1 MVKINGAQALV
12 QSIKGNGVDTIFGLP
27 GVQLDNMFEALH
39 EERDAVRVI
48 HPRHEQSTAY
58 MAFGYA
64 QSTGRVGTCLVVP
77 GPGLLNTA
85 AALST
90 AYSCNAPV
98 LCLAGQIPTPFIGQR
113 LGMLHEL
120 DDQQGALAS
129 VVKWSARAESA
140 ATTPE
145 TMRQAFAQLNS
156 GRRQPVMVEMAPDVM
171 GRVEEVALLGAESG
185 TETGPGLD
193 PDLIEK
199 AAAVLGQAK
208 NPAIFVGGGVFG
220 AEAELLELAETV
232 QAPVFMSAHGN
243 GAVDSRHYLAQNI
256 LAGARAWPEIDLALA
271 VGTRFST
278 PIANWGHDDDIK
290 LIRIDVDP
298 NQSVKQWKPDV
309 HLVAQAK
316 TALAELADRVGR
328 HNIKRPS
335 RADEMNELKAAT
347 AESHAKLAP
356 QHEYAMAIRRQL
368 PEDGIACFGLTQV
381 GYYSWF
387 GFPTYAPRTNI
398 QSGYQGTLGFAFPTG
413 LGIKVANSDKKVV
426 AICGDGGFMFAMQE
440 LSTAA
445 LHGIN
450 LVTVVFNDGHF
461 GNVRRIQKEQYDG
474 HYMATELRN
483 PDFMKL
489 ADSFG
494 LMGLRAN
501 SAAEMEDALGKAF
514 KADEPVLIEV
524 VHGQEFPSPWVHM
537 PRKRMRGGH

>member
-1 MVKINGAQALV
+1 MTKMNGAQALT
-12 QSIKGNGVDTIFGLP
+12 QSIKRNGVDTIFGLP
-27 GVQLDNMFEALH
+27 GVQLDFMFEALYH
-39 EERDAVRVI
+39 ERDAIRVI
-48 HPRHEQSTAY
+48 HPRHEQATAY

-64 QSTGRVGTCLVVP
+64 QSSGRVGTCLVVP
-77 GPGLLNTA
+77 GPGVLNTG
-85 AALST
+85 AALSS

-98 LCLAGQIPTPFIGQR
+98 LCLAGQIATPMIGKG

-120 DDQQGALAS
+120 ADQQGALAS

-140 ATTPE
+140 ETTPE
-145 TMRQAFAQLNS
+145 TMRRAFAELNS

-171 GRVEEVALLGAESG
+171 GKEQEVTLLDPDGGSTDPE
-185 TETGPGLD
+185 PD
-193 PDLIEK
+193 PDLIEQ
-199 AAAVLGQAK
+199 AAALLGQAK

-220 AEAELLELAETV
+220 AEAELLELAKAVE
-232 QAPVFMSAHGN
+232 APVFMSAHGM
-243 GAVDSRHYLAQNI
+243 GAVDSRHYLAQNL

-271 VGTRFST
+271 VGTRFSAPLT
-278 PIANWGHDDDIK
+278 SWGHDGDIK
-290 LIRIDVDP
+290 LIRIDIDA
-298 NQSVKQWKPDV
+298 NQSIEPWVPDV
-309 HLVAQAK
+309 HIHASAGP
-316 TALAELADRVGR
+316 AMGAIIDRVGR
-328 HNIKRPS
+328 HNLKRPS
-335 RADEMNELKAAT
+335 REEELNGLKAAT
-347 AESHAKLAP
+347 AESYANLAP
-356 QHEYAMAIRRQL
+356 QHEYAMAVRRQL

-398 QSGYQGTLGFAFPTG
+398 QAGYQGALGFAFPTA
-413 LGIKVANSDKKVV
+413 LGIKVAQPDKKVV

-445 LHGIN
+445 LHRIN

-461 GNVRRIQKEQYDG
+461 GNVRRIQKERFGG

-494 LMGLRAN
+494 LMGLRVG
-501 SAAEMEDALGKAF
+501 SAGELETALGQAF

-524 VHGQEFPSPWVHM
+524 QQAGEFPSPWDHM
-537 PRKRMRGGH
+537 PRRRLRGA